1 MFHFGLEAGCNPY
14 HLDTFGN
21 NALVPSCAWGS
32 VDSIRTLIA
41 HVPDIDI
48 GAALH
53 FAVLGEG
60 APEETIP
67 ALLVAGTGMK
77 TKKNRTQEKTNYEIY
92 IHMT

>member
-1 MFHFGLEAGCNPY
+1 MLIHLVYLMYHFGLEAGCNPY

-32 VDSIRTLIA
+32 VHSIRTLIA
-41 HVPDIDI
+41 HVPDIDV

-53 FAVLGEG
+53 FAVFGEG

-67 ALLVAGTGMK
+67 ELLLAGAMK
-77 TKKNRTQEKTNYEIY
+77 TTKT
-92 IHMT
+92 